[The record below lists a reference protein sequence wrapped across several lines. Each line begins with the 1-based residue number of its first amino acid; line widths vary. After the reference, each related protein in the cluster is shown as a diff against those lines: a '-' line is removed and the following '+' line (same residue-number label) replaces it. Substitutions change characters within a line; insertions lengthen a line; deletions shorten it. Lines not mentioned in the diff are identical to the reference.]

1 MDKPTIDPD
10 RTRALLDTPY
20 VRVFE
25 LAYEDGTR
33 YFDATRHDR
42 EHLLALKDDQ
52 ALRDELPDAVA
63 CCLVLAPPEQA
74 PRMVLFREY
83 RYPCAQFL
91 LSIPSGLIDESDRTA
106 KDPLVASMSREIF
119 EECGI
124 VLTESDTIEV
134 VNPFLY
140 NSPGLTDESCALLA
154 VTVRSEAA
162 LTHAGAQGTERLADF
177 VLIERDVA
185 WRILRD
191 GRDPWGIRYPF
202 VTWAALMCFVHST
215 WDPQKTRVRR

>member
-10 RTRALLDTPY
+10 RTRTLLDTPY

-33 YFDATRHDR
+33 YFDATRRDR
-42 EHLLALKDDQ
+42 DHLLALKGDD

-63 CCLVLAPPEQA
+63 CCLVLAPPAQT
-74 PRMVLFREY
+74 PKMVLFREF

-106 KDPLVASMSREIF
+106 RDPLVTSMSREIL

-124 VLTESDTIEV
+124 VLSDVDTIEV

-154 VTVRSEAA
+154 VTVRRETA
-162 LTHAGAQGTERLADF
+162 LSHAGAQGTERLADF
-177 VLIERDVA
+177 ILVERDVA
-185 WRILRD
+185 LQILRD
-191 GRDPWGIRYPF
+191 GRDPWGNRYPF
-202 VTWAALMCFVHST
+202 VTWAALMCFVHGV
-215 WDPQKTRVRR
+215 WDSGDARA